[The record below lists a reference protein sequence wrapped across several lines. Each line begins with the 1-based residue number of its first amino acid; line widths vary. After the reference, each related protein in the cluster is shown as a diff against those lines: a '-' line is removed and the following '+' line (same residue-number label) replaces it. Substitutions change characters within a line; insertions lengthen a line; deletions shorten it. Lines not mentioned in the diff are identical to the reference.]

1 MLGTRRRAHS
11 LSCSCVI
18 FRSCLWLSPGTC
30 TCARTGTCSE
40 MRRLSASILAAVQWS
55 LMTRVVRYRACQ
67 QGAFPRHE
75 GASCPAYKPVPK
87 RQNSRD
93 DNARPNITSV
103 RSSARLHHRPSRCVP
118 ERANTAG
125 SPCVWLAWKCTSE
138 REPTRAALVLVH
150 ASACRK

>member
-1 MLGTRRRAHS
+1 MAKHITKGPAYYCNARHEAARAFAFVFLRHLPF
-11 LSCSCVI
+11 LSVP
-18 FRSCLWLSPGTC
+18 SPGTC

-55 LMTRVVRYRACQ
+55 LMTRVVRCRACQ

-93 DNARPNITSV
+93 DIARPNITSV
-103 RSSARLHHRPSRCVP
+103 RSSARLHQPSRCVP
-118 ERANTAG
+118 EGANTAD
-125 SPCVWLAWKCTSE
+125 SPSVWLA
-138 REPTRAALVLVH
+138 
-150 ASACRK
+150 